1 MLERQHLTVRDYNK
15 DQKAYASMLNKMY
28 VAAKEGEWEFDSAT
42 SVGDLCLRLH
52 FSVSKRDVVKDCK
65 VPMDY
70 TELALNKCHLLSSSP
85 LLLSSLTK
93 VDN

>member
-28 VAAKEGEWEFDSAT
+28 VAAKEGEWEFDSAA

-52 FSVSKRDVVKDCK
+52 FGVSKRDVVKDCK
-65 VPMDY
+65 VPIGLHRIIAESM
-70 TELALNKCHLLSSSP
+70 SP
-85 LLLSSLTK
+85 FIIIT
-93 VDN
+93 VIIIIIN